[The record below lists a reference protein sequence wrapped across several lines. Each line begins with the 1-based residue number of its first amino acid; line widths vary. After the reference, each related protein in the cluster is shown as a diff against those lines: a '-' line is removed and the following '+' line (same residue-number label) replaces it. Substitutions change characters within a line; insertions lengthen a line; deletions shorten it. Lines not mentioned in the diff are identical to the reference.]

1 MIRAILTADLPGHAG
16 GAGRDNLLDRLFSR
30 RGGVLFIRNTVVST
44 FVFLLGLLLLMLLVE
59 YFAMAKLPAAAISFV
74 ASNTIHYAFGRAWI
88 YRGTERQLA
97 AGYGFFLLNAVVG
110 LAITLALFAG
120 LIEIGLHYVLARVVA
135 SIFAGLA
142 LFVLNAV
149 LNFRSL

>member
-1 MIRAILTADLPGHAG
+1 MARF
-16 GAGRDNLLDRLFSR
+16 N
-30 RGGVLFIRNTVVST
+30 
-44 FVFLLGLLLLMLLVE
+44 FVFLLGLLLLMLLGE
-59 YFAMAKLPAAAISFV
+59 YFAMAKLPSAAIFFV
-74 ASNTIHYAFGRAWI
+74 VSNTIHYAFGRAWI

-97 AGYGFFLLNAVVG
+97 AGYGFFLLNAVFG

-120 LIEIGLHYVLARVVA
+120 LIEIGLHYVLARVVG